1 MTTKK
6 FWARIVVLVCTL
18 SLANLSFAARDYQSN
33 GAEEKPAALAMA
45 ADLVIVRPLMLGA
58 TVLGSA
64 FWLVALPFSAAGGN
78 VKQSAETLVI
88 GPARTTFVRCLGC
101 TRNGYR
107 Q

>member
-1 MTTKK
+1 
-6 FWARIVVLVCTL
+6 
-18 SLANLSFAARDYQSN
+18 
-33 GAEEKPAALAMA
+33 MA